1 MKKFKKLKN
10 MKVNKKYYKKQ
21 YLILQKIAQKP
32 YRNLINVLSDE
43 SIDCICESIYNLLD
57 TKNDK
62 KFNITENQIKKI
74 KKIFKKNKKLIRKLT
89 NENVNISKKRKVL
102 NNDQLGKGIFSIIAS
117 IVLPALL
124 SLIKN

>member
-1 MKKFKKLKN
+1 M
-10 MKVNKKYYKKQ
+10 
-21 YLILQKIAQKP
+21 
-32 YRNLINVLSDE
+32 LSDE